1 MTFRETL
8 REFLR
13 RTREILD
20 NNRAEGNISWID
32 DVMYFIEGKTRIRI
46 TEHFPDKGKRVGNLI
61 ENVISNEAAAM
72 PRPERI
78 ESDSTEKASY
88 IYKML
93 WKTKPTYG
101 II

>member
-1 MTFRETL
+1 MTFIKAL

-13 RTREILD
+13 RSRELLD

-46 TEHFPDKGKRVGNLI
+46 TEHFPDKGKRVGILI

-72 PRPERI
+72 PPS
-78 ESDSTEKASY
+78 ESTESNSTEKAS
-88 IYKML
+88 
-93 WKTKPTYG
+93 
-101 II
+101 

>member
-32 DVMYFIEGKTRIRI
+32 DVMYFIE
-46 TEHFPDKGKRVGNLI
+46 
-61 ENVISNEAAAM
+61 NVISNEASAM
-72 PRPERI
+72 PPS
-78 ESDSTEKASY
+78 ESTESNSTEKAS
-88 IYKML
+88 
-93 WKTKPTYG
+93 
-101 II
+101 

>member
-32 DVMYFIEGKTRIRI
+32 DVMYFIEGKTCIRI

-61 ENVISNEAAAM
+61 ENVISNEAAVM
-72 PRPERI
+72 PPS
-78 ESDSTEKASY
+78 ESTESNSTEKAS
-88 IYKML
+88 
-93 WKTKPTYG
+93 
-101 II
+101 

>member
-1 MTFRETL
+1 MRIKEFISD
-8 REFLR
+8 FLR
-13 RTREILD
+13 RCRIVFD

-72 PRPERI
+72 PPS
-78 ESDSTEKASY
+78 ESTESNSTEKAS
-88 IYKML
+88 
-93 WKTKPTYG
+93 
-101 II
+101 